1 MTVGKHH
8 WRPPSSS
15 LWTLCLLRS
24 PTPPFLYFYLL
35 PEHSSLQCLCAP
47 WCAVFHLSCTPSG
60 KKAPPLLRAED
71 SHKSRW
77 VIVELLK
84 ITHLTRAA

>member
-24 PTPPFLYFYLL
+24 PTPPFLYFLFAARAFFITVSMCAL
-35 PEHSSLQCLCAP
+35 VCSVSLILYTQ
-47 WCAVFHLSCTPSG
+47 WEEST
-60 KKAPPLLRAED
+60 PPLE
-71 SHKSRW
+71 SGG
-77 VIVELLK
+77 
-84 ITHLTRAA
+84 